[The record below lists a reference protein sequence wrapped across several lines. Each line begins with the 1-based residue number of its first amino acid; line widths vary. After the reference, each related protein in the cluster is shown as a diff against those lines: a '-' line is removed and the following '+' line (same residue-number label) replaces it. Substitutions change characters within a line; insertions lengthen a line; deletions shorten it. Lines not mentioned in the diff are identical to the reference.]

1 MSLPPLNPKPQVL
14 VKSNTDMSKKFDILN
29 EETVYN
35 GFFNMKKFT
44 IKHSLYEGGWS
55 NTMTRELFHRGNC
68 VAVLLYDPNR
78 DEVVIIEQFRIGA
91 LQMPDPEQA
100 WLLEVV
106 AGAIE
111 EGETAED
118 VAYRES
124 VEEAGCEIQ
133 ELIKI
138 NDFFTSPGGTSEL
151 LTLYCGK
158 VDTTNVGGIHGL
170 DHENEDIS
178 VKAIKFDE
186 VYQLL
191 LDGKILSA
199 IPIIAV
205 QWLKIN
211 RNDLRKKWQKIA

>member
-1 MSLPPLNPKPQVL
+1 MTKQ
-14 VKSNTDMSKKFDILN
+14 FEIIN
-29 EETVYN
+29 EETAYD
-35 GFFNMKKFT
+35 GFFKLKEFT
-44 IKHSLYEGGWS
+44 VKHSLYKGGWS
-55 NTMTRELFHRGNC
+55 NTITRELFHRGNC

-124 VEEAGCEIQ
+124 IEEAGCEIQ
-133 ELIKI
+133 ALVKV

-158 VDTTNVGGIHGL
+158 VDTSNVGGIHGL
-170 DHENEDIS
+170 DHEDEDIS
-178 VKAIKFDE
+178 VTAMKFDE

-199 IPIIAV
+199 IPIIAI

-211 RNDLRKKWQKIA
+211 RVQVRQRWR

>member
-1 MSLPPLNPKPQVL
+1 
-14 VKSNTDMSKKFDILN
+14 MSKKQFTIIN
-29 EETVYN
+29 ETTPYQ
-35 GFFNMKKFT
+35 GFFSLKTFEL
-44 IKHSLYEGGWS
+44 KHTLYKGGWS
-55 NTMTRELFHRGNC
+55 NTITRELFHRGNC

-91 LQMPDPEQA
+91 MQMPEQA
-100 WLLEVV
+100 WLLEIV

-111 EGETAED
+111 QGETAEE

-133 ELIKI
+133 ELVKI

-151 LTLYCGK
+151 LSLFYGK
-158 VDTTNVGGIHGL
+158 VDTSNVGGIHGL
-170 DHENEDIS
+170 DHEDEDIA
-178 VKAIKFDE
+178 VTAMKFDD

-199 IPIIAV
+199 IPIIAI
-205 QWLKIN
+205 QWLFIN
-211 RNDLRKKWQKIA
+211 RDKLRQQ